1 MEFTYE
7 MPTKVILGKGAVVKN
22 KSEFAK
28 YGQKALIV
36 TGRNSAKKTGA
47 LDDVITALTEM
58 HIGYVIFDEVEEN
71 PCTKTIETAAIL
83 GKREQVDFVIGIGGG
98 SPLDAS
104 KAIGI
109 MINNPGLTEETL
121 FSSEVL
127 ESIPVLAV
135 PTTSGTGSETTPY
148 AILTDHSN
156 QTKRNLG
163 QKVFCKVAFLDAG
176 YTERTPYDITVNT
189 ALDAMSHLVEGYLN
203 TNSHFLSEMLAEKG
217 LRLWS
222 TCISHLLEGTLNF
235 EIREKLMLASS
246 IAGMVIASTG
256 TSLPHGMG
264 YPLTY
269 FKGVPHGLANA
280 VLFKAYL
287 KSFKNRSKVESVFGL
302 LSLGSEKD
310 FDELLTKIIHCEISV
325 ENKEI
330 ENWSHTMCANAAKL
344 KNHPEPVGYQDI
356 YAIYYQSLN
365 VKDK

>member
-7 MPTKVILGKGAVVKN
+7 MPTKVYLGKDAVIKN

-28 YGQKALIV
+28 HGQKALIV

-47 LDDVITALTEM
+47 LDDVARALLEMNIT
-58 HIGYVIFDEVEEN
+58 YVVFDEVEEN
-71 PCTKTIETAAIL
+71 PCTKTIERAASF
-83 GKREQVDFVIGIGGG
+83 GKKEKIDFIIGIGGG

-109 MINNPGLTEETL
+109 MIYNPELTEETL
-121 FSSEVL
+121 FNNKVMD
-127 ESIPVLAV
+127 SIPILAV

-163 QKVFCKVAFLDAG
+163 QRVFCKAAFLDAK
-176 YTERTPYDITVNT
+176 YTELTPYPITMST
-189 ALDAMSHLVEGYLN
+189 ALDAMTHLVEGYLN
-203 TNSHFLSEMLAEKG
+203 TNSHLLSDMLAEKG
-217 LRLWS
+217 LVLWGE
-222 TCISHLLEGTLNF
+222 CIPQLLKGELDL
-235 EIREKLMLASS
+235 EIREKLMLTSS
-246 IAGMVIASTG
+246 VAGMVIASTG

-287 KSFKNRSKVESVFGL
+287 KSFKNRNKVERIFKLLGL
-302 LSLGSEKD
+302 DSEET
-310 FDELLTKIIHCEISV
+310 FNAFLTRSIHLDLV
-325 ENKEI
+325 VTVNEI
-330 ENWSHTMCANAAKL
+330 EEWSHAMCSNAAKL
-344 KNHPEPVGYQDI
+344 KNHPEDVAYQDI
-356 YAIYYQSLN
+356 YNIYFDSLSLQ
-365 VKDK
+365 KE